1 MRRSRPYEIT
11 NILSC
16 FTVSRVR
23 ACSSGWHVCPHDLRG
38 VTVTLLTLGAVAP
51 DGADAPP
58 GSTQVLE

>member
-38 VTVTLLTLGAVAP
+38 VTVTLLTLGHLN
-51 DGADAPP
+51 
-58 GSTQVLE
+58 LE